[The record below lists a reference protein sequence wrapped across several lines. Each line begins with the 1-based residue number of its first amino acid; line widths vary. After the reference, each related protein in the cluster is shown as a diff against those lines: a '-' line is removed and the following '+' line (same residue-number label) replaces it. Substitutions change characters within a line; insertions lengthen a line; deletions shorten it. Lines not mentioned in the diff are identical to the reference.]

1 MTDGNK
7 QTPTPR
13 KAAPPTFWDSPTLAE
28 LARAQK
34 VEPVTDIRALYGTW
48 PGEPDDGF
56 ERTID
61 DQRRPG
67 RKKAGGP

>member
-1 MTDGNK
+1 MKNSNE
-7 QTPTPR
+7 Q
-13 KAAPPTFWDSPTLAE
+13 APPCAPVSATFWDSPTLAE

-61 DQRRPG
+61 DQRHPG